1 MSFFYE
7 TCSVE
12 KHFFQRIQISCVNVC
27 PSSEFVIHVGP
38 VSVWVHVRN
47 GMTVYVRNGVTV
59 YIQFFTKKN
68 LYKKLKK
75 IKKIKKI
82 KYKKKI

>member
-27 PSSEFVIHVGP
+27 PSSEFVIRVGP
-38 VSVWVHVRN
+38 VYVPVHVRY
-47 GMTVYVRNGVTV
+47 GVTVYMSYSVTV

-68 LYKKLKK
+68 YIKKFKK

-82 KYKKKI
+82 IYKKKI